1 MPKWSFSFMSMSSIL
16 LFFYESSISKR
27 INMTPVFEINAAN
40 NAKTAPDIKS
50 SVQNIKVQFIKS
62 GRILDSSVNVGKR

>member
-1 MPKWSFSFMSMSSIL
+1 MPKWSFSFMSMNSIL

-40 NAKTAPDIKS
+40 NAKTTPDIKS
-50 SVQNIKVQFIKS
+50 SVQKYQSTVHKEWTYF
-62 GRILDSSVNVGKR
+62 R

>member
-1 MPKWSFSFMSMSSIL
+1 MPKWSFKFMSMNSIL

-50 SVQNIKVQFIKS
+50 
-62 GRILDSSVNVGKR
+62 

>member
-1 MPKWSFSFMSMSSIL
+1 MPKWSLSFMSMNSIL
-16 LFFYESSISKR
+16 LFLYESSISKR

-50 SVQNIKVQFIKS
+50 SVQKYQSTVHKEWTYF
-62 GRILDSSVNVGKR
+62 R